1 MWTRPGISPAS
12 SCTCALAEVIRVRAE
27 QLVLGDIELRALQCS
42 LTAEQIAAKTAELQ
56 SQVGFLPDECN
67 LWRVIA

>member
-1 MWTRPGISPAS
+1 
-12 SCTCALAEVIRVRAE
+12 VRAE